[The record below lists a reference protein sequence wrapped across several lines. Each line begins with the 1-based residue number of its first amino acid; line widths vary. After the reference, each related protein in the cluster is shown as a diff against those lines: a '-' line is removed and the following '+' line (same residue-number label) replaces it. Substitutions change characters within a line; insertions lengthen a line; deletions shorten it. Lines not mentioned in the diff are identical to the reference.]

1 VLAGAAAPASRGEAS
16 MNPGTCVSAAWLPF
30 RRIVDVPF
38 ETCLAAVESWQRT
51 GPDGELRIGESRL
64 RGPIHYDRDSGT
76 RRIEVRLARGPL
88 RPLMRMR
95 LNIDRWSASS
105 TALELI
111 PCGRVRPTAAYFR
124 AGHLLLDSLA
134 RSLSQQLP
142 AAHTRS
148 IESQLPAVIG
158 PGRP

>member
-1 VLAGAAAPASRGEAS
+1 MSTGTGTV
-16 MNPGTCVSAAWLPF
+16 PGWLSF
-30 RRIVDVPF
+30 RRTVDVPF

-64 RGPIHYDRDSGT
+64 RGPVEHDRDSGT

-88 RPLMRMR
+88 RPLLRMR
-95 LNIDRWSASS
+95 LYIDRWSPSS

-111 PCGRVRPTAAYFR
+111 PCGRVRPTTAYFR
-124 AGHLLLDSLA
+124 AGHLLLGSLA

-142 AAHTRS
+142 AARARGT
-148 IESQLPAVIG
+148 ESQPRTVIG